1 MNSNILR
8 RGIATAT
15 LKQSAAGPSAVSGHE
30 AGGYKLWKRL
40 SFFVAIPAVALCML
54 NTYLKHQEDHETYVR
69 PEFVKYEHLRIRNK
83 RFPWGEGNK
92 SLFHNPDVNALPDG
106 YEEGSGHH

>member
-30 AGGYKLWKRL
+30 GKE
-40 SFFVAIPAVALCML
+40 FFIS
-54 NTYLKHQEDHETYVR
+54 LKYYIIEIFH
-69 PEFVKYEHLRIRNK
+69 
-83 RFPWGEGNK
+83 RFGK
-92 SLFHNPDVNALPDG
+92 
-106 YEEGSGHH
+106 